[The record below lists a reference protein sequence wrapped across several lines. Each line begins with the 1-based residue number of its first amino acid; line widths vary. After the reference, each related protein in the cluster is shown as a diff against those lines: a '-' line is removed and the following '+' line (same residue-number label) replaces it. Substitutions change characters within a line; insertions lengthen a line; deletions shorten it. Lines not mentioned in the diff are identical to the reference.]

1 MLCAESSTVDESRA
15 QYFRSW
21 STSNLFYFQLKY
33 RSAKPGRPRYKSSQV
48 KFKSSQVA
56 NFHRHKQ
63 MRQAKSPA
71 QQNKEHRVRRA
82 YNAADIK
89 SPGTPP
95 VYGTGWTNFPW
106 ADRFMAVVPTRECI
120 PLLYLLHYHKA
131 DVTSQT
137 RVLLRQNDVIHC
149 AHQISRAQDPKR
161 RCPG

>member
-1 MLCAESSTVDESRA
+1 MRRACEVADPGNPPVFSTGWTNYSSCGASGRGH
-15 QYFRSW
+15 
-21 STSNLFYFQLKY
+21 
-33 RSAKPGRPRYKSSQV
+33 SAH
-48 KFKSSQVA
+48 KSSQVA

-63 MRQAKSPA
+63 MRQAESPA
-71 QQNKEHRVRRA
+71 QQNKERRVRRA
-82 YNAADIK
+82 YEAADIK

-95 VYGTGWTNFPW
+95 VYGTGWANFPW

-137 RVLLRQNDVIHC
+137 RVLLRQNDAIHC

>member
-1 MLCAESSTVDESRA
+1 MPPAYPYICNSVALIRIYVLCNKLAAACAFVKH
-15 QYFRSW
+15 Q
-21 STSNLFYFQLKY
+21 SN
-33 RSAKPGRPRYKSSQV
+33 KPV
-48 KFKSSQVA
+48 KSSQVA
-56 NFHRHKQ
+56 NFHRHNQ

-71 QQNKEHRVRRA
+71 QQNNERRVRRA
-82 YNAADIK
+82 YAAADIK

-106 ADRFMAVVPTRECI
+106 ADRLMAGVPTRESI

-137 RVLLRQNDVIHC
+137 RVLLRQNDAIHC

>member
-1 MLCAESSTVDESRA
+1 MRRA
-15 QYFRSW
+15 CEVADPGTPPVYGTGWTNYSW
-21 STSNLFYFQLKY
+21 
-33 RSAKPGRPRYKSSQV
+33 ADRYKAEV
-48 KFKSSQVA
+48 KSSQVA

-63 MRQAKSPA
+63 MRQAESPA
-71 QQNKEHRVRRA
+71 QQNKERRVRRA
-82 YNAADIK
+82 YEAADIK

-95 VYGTGWTNFPW
+95 VYGTGWANFPW

-137 RVLLRQNDVIHC
+137 RVLLRQNDAIHC

>member
-1 MLCAESSTVDESRA
+1 MSLRLFRTAPLAVAVHLSRA
-15 QYFRSW
+15 
-21 STSNLFYFQLKY
+21 
-33 RSAKPGRPRYKSSQV
+33 SQV
-48 KFKSSQVA
+48 KSSQVA

-106 ADRFMAVVPTRECI
+106 ADRFMVVGPPRECI